1 MAFFYRDNLRQRP
14 NFAIMGT
21 EIPERLRRSRPA
33 WTGDP
38 PVIPPRN
45 PDKPFS
51 DPPRPTLELDPPER
65 NPYNDPD
72 YSPFIVT
79 ENLSAN
85 AGDKPD
91 GGLLGMLHAMMQQGQ
106 VQPVADPGSTPNGS
120 QGGLLGR
127 WLALN
132 DERARNA
139 VDAYGD
145 NGSGVSRVAQAYTTP
160 PQESPAVSEKPVRIL
175 SRRLVR

>member
-21 EIPERLRRSRPA
+21 EIPERLRRTRPG
-33 WTGDP
+33 WTDDP

-91 GGLLGMLHAMMQQGQ
+91 GGLLG
-106 VQPVADPGSTPNGS
+106 
-120 QGGLLGR
+120 R

-132 DERARNA
+132 DERALNT

-160 PQESPAVSEKPVRIL
+160 PQESPAVSEKPIRKL
-175 SRRLVR
+175 SRRLIR